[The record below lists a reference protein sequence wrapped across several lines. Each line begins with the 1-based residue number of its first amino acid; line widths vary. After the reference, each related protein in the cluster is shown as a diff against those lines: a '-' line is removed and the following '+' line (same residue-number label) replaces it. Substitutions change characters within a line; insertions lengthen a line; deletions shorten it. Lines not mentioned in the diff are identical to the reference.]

1 MRISKEIIKE
11 GDAPSPL
18 EEIHLHALHLVGFL
32 QENISL
38 QLSSKSCIINW
49 LTTKSSFLLPSMVE
63 KPLKGLAIITDFDG
77 QHGSDIKF
85 G

>member
-1 MRISKEIIKE
+1 MQISKEIVKE
-11 GDAPSPL
+11 GDAPPPL
-18 EEIHLHALHLVGFL
+18 EEMHLHALHVVGFL
-32 QENISL
+32 QENIIL

-49 LTTKSSFLLPSMVE
+49 LTKKSSFLCPCVIE